1 MVRLKQRGGN
11 IMMENGNIVRTKQIG
26 APSKINGQQKSK
38 RNLNTVVASMSLDE
52 MLEASSAATIC
63 LRGGE
68 IPVIESDNVKIY
80 VDHVSRLR
88 KKPETRKKAEAL
100 VNMLNRRIVKKNI
113 ETSKVN
119 QIKARR
125 SYSKLISDK

>member
-1 MVRLKQRGGN
+1 
-11 IMMENGNIVRTKQIG
+11 
-26 APSKINGQQKSK
+26 
-38 RNLNTVVASMSLDE
+38 MSLDE

-68 IPVIESDNVKIY
+68 IPIIELDNIKIY
-80 VDHVSRLR
+80 VDHVFKLR
-88 KKPETRKKAEAL
+88 KKPEIRKRAEAL

-119 QIKARR
+119 QIKSRR